1 MKCCNSTQFG
11 DLEFLFQYIF
21 IAIPQ
26 MLFSAKDEDE
36 GRGGPME
43 IPSFN
48 NHNFSLEIFI

>member
-1 MKCCNSTQFG
+1 
-11 DLEFLFQYIF
+11 
-21 IAIPQ
+21 
-26 MLFSAKDEDE
+26 MLFSAKDEDD